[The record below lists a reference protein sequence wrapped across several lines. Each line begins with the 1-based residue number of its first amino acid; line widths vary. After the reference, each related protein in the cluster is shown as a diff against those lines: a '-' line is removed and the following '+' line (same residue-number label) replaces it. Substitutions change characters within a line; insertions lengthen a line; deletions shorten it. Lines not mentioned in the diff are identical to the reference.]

1 MSKIARS
8 FKLKRK
14 NLSLTQSEFSKVL
27 GIAQGYLSEIENG
40 VKTPSDTLTL
50 LFESLDKTLV
60 DQNFKKKYLELAEEH
75 MELLSQHFLL
85 KEQLASFESADST
98 LRKAINEYKS

>member
-1 MSKIARS
+1 MSKIAKT

-14 NLSLTQSEFSKVL
+14 NLSLTQAEFSKLL

-75 MELLSQHFLL
+75 MKLLSQHLLL
-85 KEQLASFESADST
+85 KEQMASSENNDPSI
-98 LRKAINEYKS
+98 LKASNEYKT